1 MRIPYKKQILYGFMG
16 INVVLF
22 FAGFPL
28 ESPMI
33 SLLAIASGA
42 ASRSD
47 SVVVVLLYL
56 EKEKNKAIAYMRS

>member
-1 MRIPYKKQILYGFMG
+1 MRIPYKKPILYGFMG
-16 INVVLF
+16 INLVLF

-42 ASRSD
+42 ACYVGIKLDHDQED
-47 SVVVVLLYL
+47 SQ
-56 EKEKNKAIAYMRS
+56 